1 LIDPNPE
8 RAVELAGEAVSAFAP
23 RYHEH
28 WLAGMREKLGLLG
41 GADGD
46 LDLVRDL
53 LQAMQENAAIT
64 QLDFT
69 GPFEVL
75 SRLATPPS
83 LTEPSAFA
91 QSGTHV
97 VAKSMQPVFSDRGLG
112 ILPTCAFE
120 SCPQLDLICVPGGAG
135 VVAAIA
141 DDETV
146 EFVRR
151 QSAGAQYV
159 TSVCTGAFL
168 LGAAG
173 LLKGRRAAT
182 HWAYVDLL
190 PLVGATHENGRIV
203 RDGNLFTAGGVTSGI
218 DFAFCIVAEVAGPQV
233 AQAIQLAIE
242 YDPSPPF
249 DAGHPDKA
257 SEAAVELMVRRNETA
272 RKGLQQLLSEARSVG
287 AQSLISAAA
296 RNTSGVPSAPRS
308 TTASGGPRTLP

>member
-1 LIDPNPE
+1 MVKVKRL
-8 RAVELAGEAVSAFAP
+8 RRL
-23 RYHEH
+23 
-28 WLAGMREKLGLLG
+28 GMSDFNVGFVIFP
-41 GADGD
+41 D
-46 LDLVRDL
+46 
-53 LQAMQENAAIT
+53 IT

-83 LTEPSAFA
+83 ISVPSAFA
-91 QSGTHV
+91 HSRTHI
-97 VAKSMQPVFSDRGLG
+97 VAKALQPVLSDRGLG
-112 ILPTCAFE
+112 ILPTCEFE
-120 SCPQLDLICVPGGAG
+120 SCPQLDLICVPGGGG
-135 VVAAIA
+135 VVGAIA

-146 EFVRR
+146 DFVRT
-151 QSAGAQYV
+151 QSARAQYV

-190 PLVGATHENGRIV
+190 PLVGATHEKGRIV

-218 DFAFCIVAEVAGPQV
+218 DFAFHIVAELAGPQV

-249 DAGHPDKA
+249 DGGHPNKVP
-257 SEAAVELMVRRNETA
+257 EAAVALVVRRNETA
-272 RKGLQQLLSEARSVG
+272 HKGLQQQLEKKKVVG
-287 AQSLISAAA
+287 
-296 RNTSGVPSAPRS
+296 
-308 TTASGGPRTLP
+308 